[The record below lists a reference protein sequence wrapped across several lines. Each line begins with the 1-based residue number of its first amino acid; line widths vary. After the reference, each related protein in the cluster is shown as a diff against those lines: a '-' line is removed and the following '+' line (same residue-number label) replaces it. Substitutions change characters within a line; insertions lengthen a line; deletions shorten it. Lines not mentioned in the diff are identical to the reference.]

1 MKSRQPSS
9 AERSGSLDALGLL
22 GSENFERWQ
31 RLGRALRS
39 TVPVLTFERGL
50 ASDVGDWSSDEQR
63 TWLEAAATLAARAP
77 RAGAAVYRM
86 VPRALRA
93 VPAAVRSS
101 LLRVL
106 ALAAAGSEPAELVE
120 ILPLLGALV
129 LDVPP
134 SAHADALDLA
144 TTVAEDFPTAVP
156 GILRCLPRILE
167 EASGERARNW
177 MSHGLMLARQHRDTG
192 RAYFGLESR
201 TSIRMLHASTTA
213 VTLAEVDGMLQR
225 YMQMLSGIPAMASAT
240 GRFRLLPHLEDAPG
254 TGTVALPAMIDT
266 LSTWEENAR
275 LFRVVA
281 ALIAARRE
289 FGTYT
294 DPVATELR
302 HSSRGT
308 VLEACFLLADGYRI
322 ACRLAAVYTGIGRDL
337 RWAAERLLSRW
348 SAAAAT
354 PLLLFDAL
362 LAHALAPD
370 HEPVPGWIVD
380 VAALVRPCLAPLA
393 APSATARDAA
403 VVAELLATLLSF
415 VDHQDAAEP
424 NIIAAEQFLLD
435 AGDEAPP
442 GGAGEDDP
450 VRDIAGQPG
459 SPEPLSPDDVADL
472 QLRLGELAE
481 EATAAGRPLTADEL
495 ARLLEAGLI
504 PQVGPTRDA
513 TLAQAGLYITQ
524 LIGKLLG
531 EKLSRRPG
539 GATAG
544 RPTGRHGSETGG
556 VYLYDEWDHVIDD
569 YRPAWCQLHE
579 VDLGEDAGVFFT
591 STLERYAPLVPEIRR
606 HFQRVR
612 PERWRI
618 VRGLED
624 GEDFDLNAVIDARAE
639 RRARRSPSPKLYT
652 ARARLER
659 EVATLFLLD
668 MSASTDETADV
679 DAARRR
685 IIDIEKEALVIMAA
699 ALEELGDAYA
709 IYGFSGQGRHNVEF
723 YPVKA
728 FDERLAAGAKGRIG
742 AIEPRC
748 STRMG
753 TALRHSLRK
762 MRDVRAPNRHLILIS
777 DGFPQDLDYGE
788 DRRSYGYGISD
799 TAAALR
805 EMEAA
810 QVKPFCITVDL
821 AGHDYLR
828 EMCDPQR
835 YMVIENVG
843 DLPRELPKI
852 YQRLVRAA

>member
-1 MKSRQPSS
+1 
-9 AERSGSLDALGLL
+9 
-22 GSENFERWQ
+22 
-31 RLGRALRS
+31 
-39 TVPVLTFERGL
+39 VPVLTFERGL
-50 ASDVGDWSSDEQR
+50 ASNIGEWPREQQR
-63 TWLEAAATLAARAP
+63 AWLEAAATLAARAP
-77 RAGAAVYRM
+77 RAGAVVYRT
-86 VPRALRA
+86 VPHTLRA
-93 VPAAVRSS
+93 VPGPVRGP

-106 ALAAAGSEPAELVE
+106 ALAAAGSEPAEIEE

-129 LDVPP
+129 LDVSPP
-134 SAHADALDLA
+134 ARADALGLA
-144 TTVAEDFPTAVP
+144 TAVAEDFPTAVP
-156 GILRCLPRILE
+156 GMLRCLPRIVE
-167 EASGERARNW
+167 EASRERARNW
-177 MSHGLMLARQHRDTG
+177 MSHGLTLARTNRDAG
-192 RAYFGLESR
+192 RAYFALQSQ

-213 VTLAEVDGMLQR
+213 VTLAEMDGMLQR

-240 GRFRLLPHLEDAPG
+240 GRFRLLPPLEDAPG
-254 TGTVALPAMIDT
+254 TGSVALPAMIDA

-275 LFRVVA
+275 LYRIVA

-289 FGTYT
+289 FGTYA
-294 DPVATELR
+294 DPVATDLCR
-302 HSSRGT
+302 SNRGT
-308 VLEACFLLADGYRI
+308 VLEACFLLADGYRV
-322 ACRLAAVYTGIGRDL
+322 ACRLAAAYAGIRRDL
-337 RWAAERLLSRW
+337 RWAAARLLSRW
-348 SAAAAT
+348 AEAAAT
-354 PLLLFDAL
+354 PALLFDAL
-362 LAHALAPD
+362 LARALDPG
-370 HEPVPGWIVD
+370 HEPIPGWLGD
-380 VAALVRPCLAPLA
+380 VAALVLPCLAPLA
-393 APSATARDAA
+393 EPGATARDAA
-403 VVAELLATLLSF
+403 VVAEILATLLSF
-415 VDHQDAAEP
+415 VDHQEAAEP
-424 NIIAAEQFLLD
+424 NLIAAEQFLLD
-435 AGDEAPP
+435 AGDDAPA
-442 GGAGEDDP
+442 GGAADHGP
-450 VRDIAGQPG
+450 VPKVAGLATALQ
-459 SPEPLSPDDVADL
+459 PLSPEEVADL
-472 QLRLGELAE
+472 QLQLGELAE
-481 EATAAGRPLTADEL
+481 QATAAGRPLTADEL

-504 PQVGPTRDA
+504 PQVGPASDA

-524 LIGKLLG
+524 LVGKLLG
-531 EKLSRRPG
+531 EKPLRRPA
-539 GATAG
+539 GAT
-544 RPTGRHGSETGG
+544 TGRAAARQSSETSG
-556 VYLYDEWDHVIDD
+556 VYLYDEWDRVIDD
-569 YRPAWCQLHE
+569 YRPAWCRLHE
-579 VDLGEDAGVFFT
+579 LGLGEDAGVFFT
-591 STLERYAPLVPEIRR
+591 TALERYAPLVPEIRR

-639 RRARRSPSPKLYT
+639 RRASRSPSPKLYT

-668 MSASTDETADV
+668 MSASTDETAEV
-679 DAARRR
+679 AGTRRR

-810 QVKPFCITVDL
+810 HVKPFCITVDL